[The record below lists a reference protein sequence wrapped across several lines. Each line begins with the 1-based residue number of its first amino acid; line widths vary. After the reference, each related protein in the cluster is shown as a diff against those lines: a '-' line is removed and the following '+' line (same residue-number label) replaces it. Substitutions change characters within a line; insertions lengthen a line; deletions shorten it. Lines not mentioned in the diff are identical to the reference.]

1 MSDLKGYLK
10 SRTNTITDKYIDEL
24 LILEQEVEKRRTEV
38 KEEFLNVEKQR
49 GLLRAKDKEV
59 DEKLH
64 KESEKIAEKLIELRK
79 TQATLTDEISNYNR
93 LKNAVVNKEGKVDN
107 ELKTIRS
114 ERQMISREL
123 EKQRDLSRNYEL
135 KIHSLTDDVKK
146 IKKRNDELNN
156 REQAVKVKEKI
167 NLTEE
172 RNILSRDQELAEREL
187 GVKTDEKM
195 IRLEYK
201 KLKLK
206 DGS

>member
-1 MSDLKGYLK
+1 MSDLKDYLK
-10 SRTNTITDKYIDEL
+10 SRTVTITDKYIDEL

-49 GLLRAKDKEV
+49 ELLRAKDKEV

-107 ELKTIRS
+107 ELRTIQS

-135 KIHSLTDDVKK
+135 KIHSLTDDTKR

-187 GVKTDEKM
+187 AVRIDEKM

>member
-10 SRTNTITDKYIDEL
+10 ARTNTVTDKYIDEL
-24 LILEQEVEKRRTEV
+24 LVLEQEVEKRRVEV
-38 KEEFLNVEKQR
+38 NEEFLNVEKQKD
-49 GLLRAKDKEV
+49 LLRAKDKEIE
-59 DEKLH
+59 EKLH

-79 TQATLTDEISNYNR
+79 TQSTLTDEISNYNR
-93 LKNAVVNKEGKVDN
+93 LKNEVVNKNGKVDN

-123 EKQRDLSRNYEL
+123 EKQRDLSRTYEL

-146 IKKRNDELNN
+146 IKKRNDELNI

-172 RNILSRDQELAEREL
+172 RRLLSRDQELAEREL
-187 GVKTDEKM
+187 AVKIDEKM

>member
-10 SRTNTITDKYIDEL
+10 ARTNTVTDKYIDEL
-24 LILEQEVEKRRTEV
+24 LVLEQEVEKRRVEV
-38 KEEFLNVEKQR
+38 NEEFLNVEKQKD
-49 GLLRAKDKEV
+49 LLRAKDKEIE
-59 DEKLH
+59 EKLH

-79 TQATLTDEISNYNR
+79 TQSTLTDEISNYNR
-93 LKNAVVNKEGKVDN
+93 LKNEVVNKNGKVDN

-146 IKKRNDELNN
+146 IKKRNDELNI

-172 RNILSRDQELAEREL
+172 RRLLSLDQVLAEREL
-187 GVKTDEKM
+187 AVKIDEKM